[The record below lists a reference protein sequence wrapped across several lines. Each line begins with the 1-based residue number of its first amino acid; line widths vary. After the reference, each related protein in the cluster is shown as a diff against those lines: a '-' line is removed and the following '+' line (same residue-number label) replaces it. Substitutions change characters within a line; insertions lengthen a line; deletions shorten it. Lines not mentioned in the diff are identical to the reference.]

1 MQTSGNTI
9 LITGGGS
16 GIGLALAEVLAQAGN
31 QVIICGRRQD
41 RLDQARGRIP
51 GLQTIRCDLAD
62 PNQRQRLAERMAK
75 DFPRLNILVNNAGIQ
90 RPIDLLAGADQ
101 ILAGEDEIEV
111 NLKSPILLTAML
123 IPLLSRQ
130 DPAAVVNITSGL
142 GFVPLVAVPIYC
154 ATKAAMHS
162 YSLSLRHQLRQTT
175 IRVFEVVPPT
185 VDTELDHG
193 RRERAHM
200 QDRGIPAQ
208 DVATGTL
215 KALTEDV
222 YEAAI
227 GGVDYLRMGARTN
240 PEQVFARMNG
250 G

>member
-1 MQTSGNTI
+1 MRTSENTI

-16 GIGLALAEVLAQAGN
+16 GIGLAMAEAFAGAGN
-31 QVIICGRRQD
+31 QVIICGRRQE

-51 GLQTIRCDLAD
+51 GLHAICCDLAD
-62 PNQRQRLAERMAK
+62 PTQRQSLAERMVK
-75 DFPRLNILVNNAGIQ
+75 DFPRLNMLVNNAGVQ
-90 RPIDLLAGADQ
+90 RPIDLLAGAES
-101 ILAGEDEIEV
+101 ILEGEDEIEV
-111 NLKSPILLTAML
+111 NLKSPILRTAKL

-130 DPAAVVNITSGL
+130 DPAAVVNVTSGL

-175 IRVFEVVPPT
+175 VRVFEVVPPT

-200 QDRGIPAQ
+200 RDRGIPAQ
-208 DVATGTL
+208 DVATGAL
-215 KALTEDV
+215 KALAEDI
-222 YEAAI
+222 YEAPI

-240 PEQVFARMNG
+240 PEQVFARING